1 MINSKEEQIK
11 ELVSKNIYKI
21 KDYAVQVNNGTPFFK
36 KEDFDIIEGTPIY
49 FEPDEYGRTSGAM
62 AIISRNTLSIRTEK
76 HLKYPDPN
84 GWTKTISES
93 GIFQRCHCIAYRLSA
108 KKNDKKNIFIGT
120 VDTNKTIM
128 GNIEQDIENEIR
140 RNEDKYIRMLY
151 RVTPQ
156 YKGKNQIPTGVLL
169 ELKSLDTDY
178 QLCEF
183 CYNVQS
189 KVKINYTDG
198 TLIEDNRIL
207 GKNKLVKSL
216 TKAYNESRQKRTN
229 NGNMNLVIDDQNKV
243 YHTENCT
250 ILNDVEPKYI
260 KDITTKEQII
270 KDKGYSKC
278 KKCFK

>member
-1 MINSKEEQIK
+1 MSNNKEEQIK
-11 ELVSKNIYKI
+11 ELLNKNIYRLKEHT
-21 KDYAVQVNNGTPFFK
+21 VQVNQGKPFFT
-36 KEDFDIIEGTPIY
+36 KEDLETIEGIPIY

-76 HLKYPDPN
+76 HLRYPDPN
-84 GWTKTISES
+84 GWTKIISDS
-93 GIFQRCHCIAYRLSA
+93 KIFQRCHCIAYRLSA

-120 VDTNKTIM
+120 FDTNKTIM

-140 RNEDKYIRMLY
+140 KDEEKYIRMLY

-156 YKGKNQIPTGVLL
+156 YKGKNQIPTGVLI
-169 ELKSLDTDY
+169 ELKSLDTQY
-178 QLCEF
+178 ELCKF

-189 KVKINYTDG
+189 KVKINYFDG
-198 TLIEDNRIL
+198 SIIEDNRIL
-207 GKNKLVKSL
+207 GKNKLVQKLTNAYIENRQRKS
-216 TKAYNESRQKRTN
+216 SN
-229 NGNMNLVIDDQNKV
+229 NNINLVIDDQNKI

-250 ILNDVEPKYI
+250 MPNDIDPKYI

-278 KKCFK
+278 KECF